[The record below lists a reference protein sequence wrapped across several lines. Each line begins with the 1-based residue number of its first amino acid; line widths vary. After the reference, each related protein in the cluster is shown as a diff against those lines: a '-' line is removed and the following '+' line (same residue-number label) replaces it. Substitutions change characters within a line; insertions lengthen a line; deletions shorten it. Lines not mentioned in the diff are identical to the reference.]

1 MHSSVG
7 ELESLELPERLRG
20 DQGCSQPKGA
30 PGCMTKGSIS
40 HAAGGVVVTLS
51 RVQPNA
57 ASAFQKVLLQGHL
70 TK

>member
-1 MHSSVG
+1 
-7 ELESLELPERLRG
+7 
-20 DQGCSQPKGA
+20 
-30 PGCMTKGSIS
+30 MTKGSIF

-70 TK
+70 TKQFPSWLLNHQLCTQSPEYGKESDLSL